1 MEKTLTFNFEDALIS
16 PKGLAILSGADLI
29 QADGDKTKVIAHTTE
44 TVVVSAENKIV
55 LSKKPV
61 EGYDTYIMLLDGNG
75 EMSGIPVKLA
85 AVSDARLSEKEITL
99 GTEAQKL
106 FKADD
111 VVMVDYYVEYAQDA
125 MQIDITP
132 DKFGGY
138 YYLEASTLFRRQ
150 SDGVDLPAE
159 FVIPKIK
166 IQSNFTFT
174 MASSGD
180 PSSFSFVADAFP
192 DYTVSNP
199 TKKVLA
205 SIQILDA
212 DDNFDLSSNETESET
227 KYERFNYNQDGGDY
241 ISTADAP
248 LTADD
253 NALDKVKVTFK
264 IVNGQWSDKTKN
276 DIIKRVAKGTNVDTI
291 APKGMLNTGGTSASG
306 TWNPEA
312 TGTVSEDKVFTY
324 TVS

>member
-85 AVSDARLSEKEITL
+85 AVSDAKLSEKEITL

-212 DDNFDLSSNETESET
+212 DDNFDLSSNTEEEAITYKRYQYNTDTEGRYIGGNAPVT
-227 KYERFNYNQDGGDY
+227 KDD
-241 ISTADAP
+241 TAE
-248 LTADD
+248 
-253 NALDKVKVTFK
+253 
-264 IVNGQWSDKTKN
+264 G
-276 DIIKRVAKGTNVDTI
+276 
-291 APKGMLNTGGTSASG
+291 
-306 TWNPEA
+306 E
-312 TGTVSEDKVFTY
+312 
-324 TVS
+324 